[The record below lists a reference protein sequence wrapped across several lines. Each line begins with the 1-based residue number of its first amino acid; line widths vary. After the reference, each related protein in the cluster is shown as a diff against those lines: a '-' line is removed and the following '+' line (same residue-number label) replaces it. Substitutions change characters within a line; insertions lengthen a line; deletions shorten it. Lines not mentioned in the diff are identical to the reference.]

1 MASSDEATDYS
12 SDSEAT
18 EMEIEYDLE
27 VEGSPHSSDQDDP
40 NQSETNEVYA
50 DEPLADEEW
59 LAHYEE
65 MRVEGKLEKER
76 TKRLRG
82 TQKVRDW

>member
-1 MASSDEATDYS
+1 MTHTKAK
-12 SDSEAT
+12 
-18 EMEIEYDLE
+18 
-27 VEGSPHSSDQDDP
+27 QRKF
-40 NQSETNEVYA
+40 NA

-59 LAHYEE
+59 RAHYEE
-65 MRVEGKLEKER
+65 EMKMERKLEEKL

>member
-1 MASSDEATDYS
+1 MSTIWKAKDHLTRA
-12 SDSEAT
+12 
-18 EMEIEYDLE
+18 IEVTHTY
-27 VEGSPHSSDQDDP
+27 
-40 NQSETNEVYA
+40 QSRTKEVYA

-59 LAHYEE
+59 RAHYEE
-65 MRVEGKLEKER
+65 EMKTKRKLEKKL

>member
-1 MASSDEATDYS
+1 MIWKSKDHLTRA
-12 SDSEAT
+12 
-18 EMEIEYDLE
+18 IE
-27 VEGSPHSSDQDDP
+27 VTH
-40 NQSETNEVYA
+40 TNAKQVYA

-59 LAHYEE
+59 RAHYEE
-65 MRVEGKLEKER
+65 EMKMERKLEEKQ

>member
-1 MASSDEATDYS
+1 MSTIWKSKDHLTRAI
-12 SDSEAT
+12 
-18 EMEIEYDLE
+18 EMT
-27 VEGSPHSSDQDDP
+27 HTKAKQRKF
-40 NQSETNEVYA
+40 NA

-59 LAHYEE
+59 RAHYEE
-65 MRVEGKLEKER
+65 EMKMKRKLEEKL